1 MDTTLAAVARES
13 RGKNEARRLRVTGQI
28 PAVVYGGSQ
37 DPQAVAVSPKELS
50 RLLHSES
57 GLNTLIDLK
66 VAGAT
71 TKVIVKAYLLQP
83 VTHQLLH
90 ADFYRVDLTRKVHV
104 KVAVRLHGEPRGVKV
119 QGGVLD
125 FVHRE
130 IEVETLPAEIPEHID
145 IDVSGMMIG
154 DGRCTACAALESSFC
169 APTRE
174 TTSAVAVT
182 PQTMCTRL
190 SLSPIA
196 RAPERSACPNEGGRT
211 PIAARLPTKR

>member
-1 MDTTLAAVARES
+1 MDTTLEAVARET
-13 RGKNEARRLRVTGQI
+13 RGKNEARRLRVAGQI
-28 PAVVYGGSQ
+28 PAVVYGGGQ
-37 DPQAVAVSPKELS
+37 DAQAVAVSPKELS

-57 GLNTLIDLK
+57 GLNTLIDLRL
-66 VAGAT
+66 ADTT
-71 TKVIVKAYLLQP
+71 TKVIVKDYLLQP

-90 ADFYRVDLTRKVHV
+90 ADFYRVDLTKKVHV

-154 DGRCTACAALESSFC
+154 DGVYVRDVAKDQKWTPVSPADMLVVHVVTARVGSDDVAAA
-169 APTRE
+169 APAE
-174 TTSAVAVT
+174 PEVAKKGK
-182 PQTMCTRL
+182 
-190 SLSPIA
+190 
-196 RAPERSACPNEGGRT
+196 PEA
-211 PIAARLPTKR
+211 KDK

>member
-1 MDTTLAAVARES
+1 MDTTLEAVARES
-13 RGKNEARRLRVTGQI
+13 RGKNEARRLRVSGQI
-28 PAVVYGGSQ
+28 PAVVYGGGQ
-37 DPQAVAVSPKELS
+37 DSQAVAVSPKELS

-57 GLNTLIDLK
+57 GLNTLIDLQL
-66 VAGAT
+66 AGAT

-90 ADFYRVDLTRKVHV
+90 ADFYRVDLKKKVHV

-154 DGRCTACAALESSFC
+154 DGVHVRDVAKDQKWTAISAADMLIVHVVTARVGADETAAA
-169 APTRE
+169 APAEPEVAKKGKPE
-174 TTSAVAVT
+174 TK
-182 PQTMCTRL
+182 
-190 SLSPIA
+190 
-196 RAPERSACPNEGGRT
+196 E
-211 PIAARLPTKR
+211 K

>member
-1 MDTTLAAVARES
+1 MEAILDAVARES
-13 RGKNEARRLRVTGQI
+13 RGKNEARRLRVAGQI
-28 PAVVYGGSQ
+28 PAVVYGGGQ

-66 VAGAT
+66 FAGAT
-71 TKVIVKAYLLQP
+71 TKVIVKDYLLQP

-90 ADFYRVDLTRKVHV
+90 ADFYRVDLNKKVQV

-130 IEVETLPAEIPEHID
+130 IEIESLPAEIPEHID

-154 DGRCTACAALESSFC
+154 DGVHVRDVAQDQKWTPVSAADMLLVHVVTARVGADETAAA
-169 APTRE
+169 APAEPEVAKKGKPE
-174 TTSAVAVT
+174 TK
-182 PQTMCTRL
+182 
-190 SLSPIA
+190 
-196 RAPERSACPNEGGRT
+196 E
-211 PIAARLPTKR
+211 K